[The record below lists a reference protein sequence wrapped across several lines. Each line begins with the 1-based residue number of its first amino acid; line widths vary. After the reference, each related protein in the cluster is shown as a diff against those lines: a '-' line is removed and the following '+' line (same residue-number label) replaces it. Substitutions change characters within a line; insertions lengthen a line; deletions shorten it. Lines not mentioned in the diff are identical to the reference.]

1 MYRNIHFD
9 PFMFFSV
16 LENCLQLDTFIRVF
30 KYQGKRV
37 IIQKKLRKKHSQ
49 ACYPNCYFMVQ
60 RYTHDNEFYLTFKP
74 SGPI

>member
-30 KYQGKRV
+30 KYQGSARLEGK
-37 IIQKKLRKKHSQ
+37 INTS
-49 ACYPNCYFMVQ
+49 
-60 RYTHDNEFYLTFKP
+60 
-74 SGPI
+74 